1 MSSRIFKAG
10 LITLVTGGTLAG
22 CGAEPSGAPQGS
34 GVDCAIGPGA
44 DYSTVCT
51 LEQTADEGGAFFL
64 IHHPD
69 GGFRRVK
76 YDSATGDLAAMD
88 GADTLEDR
96 SLDPSTVREF
106 AIGED
111 RYLIPAEMLVSAPE

>member
-1 MSSRIFKAG
+1 MYLRISNAG
-10 LITLVTGGTLAG
+10 LIALLTSGVLAG
-22 CGAEPSGAPQGS
+22 CGAEPAGTPQGS
-34 GVDCAIGPGA
+34 DVDCAIGPGA

-51 LEQTADEGGAFFL
+51 LEQAADESGAFFL

-76 YDSATGDLAAMD
+76 HDAATGDLAAMD
-88 GADTLEDR
+88 GADMLQDR
-96 SLDPSTVREF
+96 SLDPAKVREF

-111 RYLIPAEMLVSAPE
+111 RYLIPAEMLASAPE

>member
-1 MSSRIFKAG
+1 MFSRISNAG
-10 LITLVTGGTLAG
+10 LVALVAGGALAG

-34 GVDCAIGPGA
+34 DVDCAIGPGA
-44 DYSTVCT
+44 DYSTACT
-51 LEQTADEGGAFFL
+51 LEQAADEGGAFFL

-76 YDSATGDLAAMD
+76 YDAATGDLAAMD
-88 GADTLEDR
+88 GADTLQDR
-96 SLDPSTVREF
+96 SLNPGKVREF